1 MLVESQA
8 KSIEWSCVIIIPSNN
23 ALVVV
28 VVVVVV
34 GHNIN
39 SFVVQMDG
47 NQYQTSSAPLFPV
60 DCLKSRP

>member
-28 VVVVVV
+28 VVVVV

-47 NQYQTSSAPLFPV
+47 NQHQTSSAPLFPV